1 MHATYNPWLVLL
13 SVIVAIL
20 VSYTALTNERSTAVM
35 LRLGMRESGRF
46 DHPRVAEGHRLRP
59 HRLLRLG
66 REQFQSAS

>member
-1 MHATYNPWLVLL
+1 VLGL
-13 SVIVAIL
+13 DEV

-59 HRLLRLG
+59 HRLLRVG
-66 REQFQSAS
+66 REEFEPAT